1 MNIRIAE
8 EKDFNVVKKIARETI
23 MEIYPMYYPHG
34 AVLFFAEH
42 HSDENIMRD
51 IRAGIVYLLISD
63 EGTPAGT
70 ITLTNNEID
79 RLFVLPSFQHRGYG
93 RTLMDMAEEKISSV
107 YDVIILHA
115 SLPAKSIYLKRGY
128 CEVDYIKIDT
138 GHGDYLCADVMEKK
152 AGGNNE

>member
-93 RTLMDMAEEKISSV
+93 RTLMDMVEEKISTA

-128 CEVDYIKIDT
+128 REVDYIKIDT